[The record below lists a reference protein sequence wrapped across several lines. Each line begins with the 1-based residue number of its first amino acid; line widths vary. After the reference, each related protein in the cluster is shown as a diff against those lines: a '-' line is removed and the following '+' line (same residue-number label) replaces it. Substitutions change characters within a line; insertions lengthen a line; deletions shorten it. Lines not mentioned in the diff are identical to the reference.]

1 MEDKQIIRL
10 LFARA
15 EQALEVLGKQF
26 GPRLLH
32 TARNILSSHQDAEE
46 CVNDTYLAV
55 WNAIPPK
62 EPDPLAGYV
71 YKTGRN
77 LALKRLRH
85 NTAQKR
91 NSHYDLSLEELSACI
106 AGGSLDETVSAQDLG
121 RAIDGFLDTLPRDSR
136 VMFLRRYWVG
146 DSVTDSAKM
155 LGLSEGAV
163 SVRLNRCRSKLRTYL
178 EQEGYFHDR

>member
-62 EPDPLAGYV
+62 EPDPLSGYV
-71 YKTGRN
+71 YTTCLWKSCPAASPAAVWTRPSPPRTWAAPSTASWTRCPGTAGSCSYGGTGS
-77 LALKRLRH
+77 A
-85 NTAQKR
+85 TA
-91 NSHYDLSLEELSACI
+91 
-106 AGGSLDETVSAQDLG
+106 
-121 RAIDGFLDTLPRDSR
+121 
-136 VMFLRRYWVG
+136 
-146 DSVTDSAKM
+146 
-155 LGLSEGAV
+155 
-163 SVRLNRCRSKLRTYL
+163 
-178 EQEGYFHDR
+178 